1 MEYAKY
7 YTKLELP
14 NMRVTRNVEESTKII
29 FPDQIPNAEQTS
41 SSSIDSTSAS
51 TTKSE
56 FLESNFKQSVKWIIT
71 NFSSIVFGVPY

>member
-56 FLESNFKQSVKWIIT
+56 FLESNFKQSVK
-71 NFSSIVFGVPY
+71 